1 MIAYLAGPYRAST
14 RAGISRNITR
24 ARKAAIT
31 LWKLG
36 YVVICPH
43 MNTAHLDG
51 VVPDQRFLDG
61 DLEILR
67 RCDLMVML
75 PGWGLSTGAQAER
88 FVALD
93 AGIPVYL
100 LEDLTNETA
109 PAATGAGGER

>member
-1 MIAYLAGPYRAST
+1 MIAYIAGQYRAT
-14 RAGISRNITR
+14 THAGISRNITR
-24 ARKAAIT
+24 ARKAAIL

-36 YVVICPH
+36 YTVICPH

-51 VVPDQRFLDG
+51 VAPDQRFLDG

-67 RCDLMVML
+67 RCDLVVML
-75 PGWGLSTGAQAER
+75 PGWELSTGAQAER

-100 LEDLTNETA
+100 LEDITNESG
-109 PAATGAGGER
+109 PVSAGPGGDQ